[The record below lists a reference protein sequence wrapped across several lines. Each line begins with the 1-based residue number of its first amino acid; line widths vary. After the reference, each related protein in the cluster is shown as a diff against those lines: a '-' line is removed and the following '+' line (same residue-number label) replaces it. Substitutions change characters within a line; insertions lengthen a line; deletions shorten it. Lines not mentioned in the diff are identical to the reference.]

1 MINKKIGV
9 LLLFALLVS
18 FGAKA
23 QRATSMRINE
33 VLVINEDNFVD
44 DYGKRHAWIELFN
57 NSAGSVNIAGC
68 YLTNDKS
75 NPKKY
80 PKGDVLTVIPPR
92 QHTLFWADG
101 EPDRGTFHVNF
112 TLDPSKENYIA
123 LYDADGKTLIDEI
136 VIPASQKADVSYG
149 RTLDGQGEW
158 TALTKVTPS
167 TNNVTLDSNEKI
179 ENFKENDSWGIGMTL
194 TAMAVVFSGLF
205 LLFIIFKQI
214 GKLSI
219 AASKRNAQK
228 AAGAAVIA
236 DNAGQE
242 SGEIFAAIGAA
253 LYEMSDD
260 KVHISSVV
268 DDIAEV
274 EVNGTPYQV
283 KMEKPA
289 KKQMV
294 TLKRPA
300 QAPTTASGEPVIS
313 RPAASTTKGAV
324 KSPLPGVILQVNC
337 KVGDTVKRG
346 QNLLVLE
353 AMKMEN
359 NINADRD
366 GKIIEI
372 KVNKGD
378 SVLEGADLVVIG

>member
-1 MINKKIGV
+1 MMNKKIGV
-9 LLLFALLVS
+9 LLLFALLFS
-18 FGAKA
+18 LGAKA

-80 PKGDVLTVIPPR
+80 PIPKGDVLTVIPPR

-260 KVHISSVV
+260 NHDIEHTVLTIRKVQRSYSPWSSK
-268 DDIAEV
+268 IYGLREV
-274 EVNGTPYQV
+274 P
-283 KMEKPA
+283 
-289 KKQMV
+289 KK
-294 TLKRPA
+294 
-300 QAPTTASGEPVIS
+300 
-313 RPAASTTKGAV
+313 
-324 KSPLPGVILQVNC
+324 
-337 KVGDTVKRG
+337 
-346 QNLLVLE
+346 
-353 AMKMEN
+353 
-359 NINADRD
+359 
-366 GKIIEI
+366 
-372 KVNKGD
+372 
-378 SVLEGADLVVIG
+378 